1 METSGIN
8 TPIHPKVDGARFAL
22 IVITLLFYSGTGI
35 LHAQPVD
42 LCSLPNGYQ
51 LTSGGTDQVTA
62 VIDAGK
68 TIKVELLSDCDEEKD
83 PEATNGVYC
92 TGWAGNYT
100 PTPNPLQW
108 FTGTPIPDP
117 LLPETKGT
125 IYVSADDTFTISLDA
140 CEGTIV
146 KLSRM

>member
-1 METSGIN
+1 
-8 TPIHPKVDGARFAL
+8 V
-22 IVITLLFYSGTGI
+22 
-35 LHAQPVD
+35 
-42 LCSLPNGYQ
+42 
-51 LTSGGTDQVTA
+51 

-92 TGWAGNYT
+92 TGGAGNYT

-108 FTGTPIPDP
+108 FTGTPTPDP

-146 KLSRM
+146 KLSCM